1 MYRWC
6 LSVFAK
12 KKARDT
18 RSASRKKATEKR
30 KREATINAEKGM
42 NGKKPKVS
50 VR

>member
-1 MYRWC
+1 MALWC
-6 LSVFAK
+6 SSAETK

-18 RSASRKKATEKR
+18 RSASRKKAREKR
-30 KREATINAEKGM
+30 KREVTINAEKGM